1 MKKTVFVLITLL
13 LLSCGTVSTPESH
26 YYRLSSDNKQYSSI
40 KSFDKTIRIIPFK
53 TTGLL
58 ASSYLLY
65 SEKQRPN
72 EVKQYHYH
80 QWHAPLSIVLTN
92 KMTTALKAL
101 LDTEV
106 SVHDY
111 SSFTG
116 YMVEPSLQEMEIR
129 YVEDGAILVVKLAV
143 IVKDKIAGIVLNKT
157 YISEETNLTKD
168 IYVLVSNY
176 NTVLDN
182 IFSQLANDLASL

>member
-1 MKKTVFVLITLL
+1 MRKTIFVLITLL
-13 LLSCGTVSTPESH
+13 LISCGTVSTPESH
-26 YYRLSSDNKQYSSI
+26 YYRLSSDNKQYPSI
-40 KSFDKTIRIIPFK
+40 KSLDKKIRIIPFK

-65 SEKQRPN
+65 SEKHRPN

-92 KMTTALKAL
+92 KMTTALRTL

-106 SVHDY
+106 SIHDY

-116 YMVEPSLQEMEIR
+116 FMVEASLDEMEIR
-129 YVEDGAILVVKLAV
+129 YVDDGASLVVNLV
-143 IVKDKIAGIVLNKT
+143 VTVKDWKERIVLNKT
-157 YISEETNLTKD
+157 YTAEETILTKD

-176 NTVLDN
+176 NTVLDK
-182 IFSQLANDLASL
+182 IFSQFANDLASL